1 MTKFFSSLTAL
12 FVLIVGISRC
22 AIRENAE
29 REKKKEEFRAYLS
42 NLDYSNPVRYY
53 KDPNAVFDEID
64 NNKYR
69 FKQQVDGK
77 MIQVTGYINDS
88 SIEDDYFSIEGYGT
102 MVPPQVSCYPL
113 KEDIPKMI
121 NLSAGQTVLISG
133 IASFDDFVWNK
144 VSLKYCKFSNTV
156 PQRGT
161 GNLSDWM
168 KIFKY

>member
-64 NNKYR
+64 NNKY
-69 FKQQVDGK
+69 
-77 MIQVTGYINDS
+77 I
-88 SIEDDYFSIEGYGT
+88 
-102 MVPPQVSCYPL
+102 
-113 KEDIPKMI
+113 
-121 NLSAGQTVLISG
+121 
-133 IASFDDFVWNK
+133 
-144 VSLKYCKFSNTV
+144 
-156 PQRGT
+156 
-161 GNLSDWM
+161 
-168 KIFKY
+168 